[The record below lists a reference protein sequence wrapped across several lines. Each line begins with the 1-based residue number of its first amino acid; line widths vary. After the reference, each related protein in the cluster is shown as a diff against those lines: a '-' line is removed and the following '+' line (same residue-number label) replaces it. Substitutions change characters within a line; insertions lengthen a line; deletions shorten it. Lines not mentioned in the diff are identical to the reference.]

1 MKKFII
7 AAVALSAFAGA
18 AAADQ
23 RSYDLRD
30 LDTLNAYTS
39 NGIYL
44 PAVKGQDSMPFMVK
58 KPAATVIDHTS
69 EHQNSSL

>member
-1 MKKFII
+1 MKKII
-7 AAVALSAFAGA
+7 ISLTALAMFASVAQAGN
-18 AAADQ
+18 

-44 PAVKGQDSMPFMVK
+44 PITKVGTKTQPK
-58 KPAATVIDHTS
+58 LIRNPAINVFDHTG
-69 EHQNSSL
+69 EHQD